1 MPAHRALHYR
11 SSVDPGECLL
21 HFTSKAPAEP
31 GLFVITNPSLPT
43 PWPVSAP
50 GQGASHPPFLRP
62 LPSVSS
68 RVSSLLAASD
78 KVIKTNSKQG
88 PGVRGDSLAKKM
100 ARMALQ

>member
-50 GQGASHPPFLRP
+50 GQRGKPPAISEATPQCLFPCFKSTSCL
-62 LPSVSS
+62 
-68 RVSSLLAASD
+68 
-78 KVIKTNSKQG
+78 
-88 PGVRGDSLAKKM
+88 
-100 ARMALQ
+100 